1 MTYTARQIA
10 IAKARYN
17 SYMVLR
23 TIRDYDLSV
32 VGRSFAEQDR
42 DYHNNQINAIL
53 AGDREL
59 EKKIKYSILN
69 DIVMA
74 DQKEVERANKLA
86 KNKAD
91 SVVVL
96 APLKAIRKITA
107 FKAWLNTSGNKFR
120 RQAFSEKYTTEA
132 VNAYLATI

>member
-74 DQKEVERANKLA
+74 DQKEVEKANKLA

-107 FKAWLNTSGNKFR
+107 FNIWLNKSGNKFR
-120 RQAFSEKYTTEA
+120 SQAFSKKYTTEA
-132 VNAYLATI
+132 VDAYLATI